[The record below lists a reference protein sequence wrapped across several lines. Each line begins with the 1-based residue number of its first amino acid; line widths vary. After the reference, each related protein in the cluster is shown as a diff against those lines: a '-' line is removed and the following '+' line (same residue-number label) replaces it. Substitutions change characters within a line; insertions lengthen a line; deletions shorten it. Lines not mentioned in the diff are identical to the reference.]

1 MITVLF
7 VSVLCCRSTGTWIK
21 WVHSISYVTERF
33 FRTKFGFFSEQR
45 ERQSMPNRVS
55 WDTNKSTKELQD
67 QRKGRRYL
75 RKNTEAEFAAN
86 PYSNV
91 SAL

>member
-1 MITVLF
+1 MLVFCAIGQLAPGLMGALYQLHDREIF
-7 VSVLCCRSTGTWIK
+7 QNKIWILL
-21 WVHSISYVTERF
+21 
-33 FRTKFGFFSEQR
+33 RTKR
-45 ERQSMPNRVS
+45 ESQSVPSRVS
-55 WDTNKSTKELQD
+55 WNTNKSTKELQD